1 MNKTTLTIHEITCG
15 MKEVMITTITE
26 EQVDQFGKLS
36 GDLNPLHMDQNFA
49 KNTPFKRRVVHG
61 MLVASYISQTH
72 TNFTGPGFV
81 YIGQELN
88 FKGPVHIGDTIKIT
102 LTVTKK
108 KEEKGILI
116 FDTTVTNQHNKIV
129 LQGASA
135 LMELKNLQERRRD

>member
-61 MLVASYISQTH
+61 MLIASYISQTH

-116 FDTTVTNQHNKIV
+116 FDTTVKNQHNKIV

-135 LMELKNLQERRRD
+135 LMELKNLQERRGD